1 MIRRTLLSLPI
12 AATILALGGCAYK
25 RPLLFKRSGRFSLVT
40 TSASGE
46 REAVNGRFS
55 LYRTSDSLRLD
66 LMTQLNGILA
76 SIEATPSGAVLTTA
90 QDDAPV
96 TASNAEELI
105 RLTTGVAIPIEA
117 LEHWLTMTG
126 DRASEFGWLI
136 RVLKRRVDGTPGTIR
151 ATLSNPTIFL
161 TLKLDE
167 D

>member
-12 AATILALGGCAYK
+12 ATAILALGGCAYK
-25 RPLLFKRSGRFSLVT
+25 QPLLFKRSGRFSLVT
-40 TSASGE
+40 TSTSGE

-55 LYRTSDSLRLD
+55 LYRTSDSLHLD
-66 LMTQLNGILA
+66 LMTPLNGILA
-76 SIEATPSGAVLTTA
+76 SIEVTPSGAVLTTA

-105 RLTTGVAIPIEA
+105 RLTTGVTVPIEA
-117 LEHWLTMTG
+117 LERWLTMTG

-136 RVLKRRVDGTPGTIR
+136 RVLNRRADGTPGTIR
-151 ATLSNPTIFL
+151 ASTTSPTISL